1 MKALLA
7 VTLFGAALAAAETP
21 PAADALLAEAKAQA
35 ASGNRIIFLT
45 FHASW

>member
-7 VTLFGAALAAAETP
+7 VTLFGAALASAETP
-21 PAADALLAEAKAQA
+21 ASADALLAEAKGNA
-35 ASGNRIIFLT
+35 ASGNRAIFLT